1 MTQIDTH
8 AAPPTHDRDLVPRMM
23 VRAMLALVLTV
34 LTVVTIARVTGQP
47 LIATLPEGKIII
59 QREIVLSGD
68 MSGAARVH
76 APDGTLIA
84 VLSPEEGGFIS
95 GVYRVLLH
103 ERKKTGVAPDAPVLL
118 LQKDTGRLEIHDPST
133 GWRADLMGFGADN
146 AKAFARLL
154 AQ

>member
-8 AAPPTHDRDLVPRMM
+8 AAPPIHDKDLVPRMM

-68 MSGAARVH
+68 MSGAAQVH

-84 VLSPEEGGFIS
+84 DLSPEEGGFIS

-118 LQKDTGRLEIHDPST
+118 LQKDTGRLEIHDHST

>member
-8 AAPPTHDRDLVPRMM
+8 AQPYDRDLVPRRM
-23 VRAMLALVLTV
+23 VRAMLVLVLTV
-34 LTVVTIARVTGQP
+34 LAVVTLARLTGQP
-47 LIATLPEGKIII
+47 LVATLPEGAVVIE
-59 QREIVLSGD
+59 REMVLSGD
-68 MSGAARVH
+68 MSGAAQVH

-84 VLSPEEGGFIS
+84 DLTPEQGGFIS

-103 ERKKTGVAPDAPVLL
+103 ERKKTGVAPDAPVVL
-118 LQKDTGRLEIHDPST
+118 LQKDTGRMEIHDPST